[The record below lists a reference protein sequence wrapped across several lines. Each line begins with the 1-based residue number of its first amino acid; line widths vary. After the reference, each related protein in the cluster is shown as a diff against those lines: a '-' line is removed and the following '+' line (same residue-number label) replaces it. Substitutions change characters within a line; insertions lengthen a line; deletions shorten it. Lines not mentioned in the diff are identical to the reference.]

1 MYMHTGHGNGQPTA
15 SKLVK
20 DRQISLQYIAYQAL
34 ELCFAIN
41 ITSPV
46 AIYFLAVIR

>member
-1 MYMHTGHGNGQPTA
+1 MRMHLTTLRVVLLNGY
-15 SKLVK
+15 SIEFLVWRGSADGYEVSGK
-20 DRQISLQYIAYQAL
+20 
-34 ELCFAIN
+34 FF

>member
-1 MYMHTGHGNGQPTA
+1 MAIALSLSTTNR
-15 SKLVK
+15 LVSTDGDEVSGK
-20 DRQISLQYIAYQAL
+20 
-34 ELCFAIN
+34 FF

>member
-1 MYMHTGHGNGQPTA
+1 LSCVRAVAGKGKQFSSLTI
-15 SKLVK
+15 SV
-20 DRQISLQYIAYQAL
+20 QI
-34 ELCFAIN
+34 